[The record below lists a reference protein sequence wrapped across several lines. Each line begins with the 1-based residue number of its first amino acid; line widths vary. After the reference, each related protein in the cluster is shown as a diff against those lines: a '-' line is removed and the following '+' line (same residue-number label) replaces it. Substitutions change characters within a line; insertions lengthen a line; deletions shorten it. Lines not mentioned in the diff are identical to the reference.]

1 MRLRWVVPV
10 LGIAQII
17 SWGSLY
23 YPIAVLGAA
32 IRDDLGI
39 GDIAVFGSF
48 TVGLFV
54 SGLAAPAAGRLVDTR
69 GGRFTLTGGSA
80 IGAVALAVLALAQG
94 TATLMLG
101 FALAGSTQAMFTFTT
116 ALVIIPK
123 LLLAT
128 T

>member
-1 MRLRWVVPV
+1 MHPLPQVTAPDSTRAPMRLRWVVPV

-54 SGLAAPAAGRLVDTR
+54 SGLAAPGGRTAGRHARRALHADGRLGDR
-69 GGRFTLTGGSA
+69 GRSRSPCWRSRKGRRR
-80 IGAVALAVLALAQG
+80 
-94 TATLMLG
+94 
-101 FALAGSTQAMFTFTT
+101 
-116 ALVIIPK
+116 
-123 LLLAT
+123 
-128 T
+128 